1 MRRAVLI
8 NGVPASGKTTLCRKL
23 TDALVARDIAV
34 APFSL
39 DTVKEALFAHLG
51 HGDRDHNRLLG
62 RASYEAIFA
71 CIGELPDTVIP
82 IVEAWHGFQPEE
94 VLRAH
99 LDRARIT
106 DVVQVWC
113 QVSPETAARRYRSRD
128 RHPGHPPASYA
139 DELSA
144 LARNARPYEIGDIH
158 RVTTEGDIDAAD
170 LEGLLRRIGHC

>member
-1 MRRAVLI
+1 
-8 NGVPASGKTTLCRKL
+8 
-23 TDALVARDIAV
+23 
-34 APFSL
+34 
-39 DTVKEALFAHLG
+39 
-51 HGDRDHNRLLG
+51 
-62 RASYEAIFA
+62 
-71 CIGELPDTVIP
+71 
-82 IVEAWHGFQPEE
+82 
-94 VLRAH
+94 LRAH

-139 DELSA
+139 EELSV